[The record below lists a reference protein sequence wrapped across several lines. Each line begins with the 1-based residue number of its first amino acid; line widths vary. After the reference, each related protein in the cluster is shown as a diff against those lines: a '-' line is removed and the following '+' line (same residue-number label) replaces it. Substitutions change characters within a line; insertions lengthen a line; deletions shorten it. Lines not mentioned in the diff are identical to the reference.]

1 MKKFQVEVV
10 NFVEG
15 AGRIELRI
23 KDENNTILFD
33 GVVYHGN
40 FNLMVSSLVSAYAG
54 NQPHKYETIMI
65 KE

>member
-40 FNLMVSSLVSAYAG
+40 FNLMVSSLVNAYAK
-54 NQPHKYETIMI
+54 NQQHKYEVIMI